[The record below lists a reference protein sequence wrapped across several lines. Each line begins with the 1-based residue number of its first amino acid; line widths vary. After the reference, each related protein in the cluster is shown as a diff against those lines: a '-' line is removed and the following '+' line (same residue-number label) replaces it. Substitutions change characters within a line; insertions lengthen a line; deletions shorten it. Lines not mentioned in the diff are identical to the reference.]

1 MFESNKIYVSKGEY
15 ALILKDQSV
24 YIINKDEKI
33 MADKLQPT
41 SNNILLIESGAL
53 EEKEVENKDEEIIK
67 SKKSKYQAPL

>member
-67 SKKSKYQAPL
+67 SKKSK